1 MDERTHTVALFFGLT
16 PKGGGVPEDAVAKVE
31 FATREAIQKVATQT
45 GVIKA
50 VLQRGVPA
58 TQWAAAAGQVIALL
72 HKELS
77 DLSIPTLLIQGWTKY
92 EKFRE
97 YCDEAKHPAD
107 ERNVVPLFKH
117 TLTSTHKPAVELRID
132 GVPAGRVNF
141 EVALSV
147 TIESVS
153 LVIINKR
160 FMEALPGAV
169 EAKGTVKCEGIDIL
183 ERKLGRFDLPGKI
196 KFGDGYPIDP
206 FATTA
211 HPERETAAQA

>member
-16 PKGGGVPEDAVAKVE
+16 PKGGKVPEDMAAKVE
-31 FATREAIQKVATQT
+31 FATKEAIHKVAKQA

-50 VLQRGVPA
+50 VLDHGVPA
-58 TQWAAAAGQVIALL
+58 SQWAAAATQVIALL

-77 DLSIPTLLIQGWTKY
+77 DLSIPMLLVRGWTKY

-97 YCDEAKHPAD
+97 YCDEEKHPAH
-107 ERNVVPLFKH
+107 ERNVIPLFKH
-117 TLTSTHKPAVELRID
+117 TLSSTHRPVVEVRIN

-141 EVALSV
+141 EVKLSV

-160 FMEALPGAV
+160 FMAARPGVV

-183 ERKLGRFDLPGKI
+183 ERKLGKFDLPGEI

-206 FATTA
+206 FAVTTT
-211 HPERETAAQA
+211 PEREPTA

>member
-31 FATREAIQKVATQT
+31 FALKESVHKVAAQA

-50 VLQRGVPA
+50 VLDRGVPA
-58 TQWAAAAGQVIALL
+58 TQWVAAAGQVIALL

-77 DLSIPTLLIQGWTKY
+77 DLSIPRLLVGGWTKY

-97 YCDEAKHPAD
+97 YCDEDKHPAG
-107 ERNVVPLFKH
+107 ERSVVPLFKH
-117 TLTSTHKPAVELRID
+117 TLSSTHRPSVELRID

-141 EVALSV
+141 EVKLSV

-153 LVIINKR
+153 VVITNKR
-160 FMEALPGAV
+160 FMEALPGAA
-169 EAKGTVKCEGIDIL
+169 EAKGTVKCEGIDVL

-196 KFGDGYPIDP
+196 PFGDGFPIDP
-206 FATTA
+206 FAA
-211 HPERETAAQA
+211 TAAPQREATA